1 VLSFQKNHIFEN
13 PSSFKRFSENMQYRF
28 QDQVAIVTGGAQGI
42 GAAIVEKL
50 AREGAIV
57 LVWDIQSDK
66 AEAQVAHWQAQQLRV
81 HLQAGVDVRQEASVR
96 QAAAQ
101 AIEAF
106 GRIDILVNNAGII
119 RDASL
124 RKMQMQQWQEVIDVN
139 LSGVFLCTQ
148 AVVEQM
154 IAQKQGRIINISSV
168 VGIFGNFGQSN
179 YVAAKAGVAAMTKTW
194 GRELGRY
201 GILVNA
207 IAPGAIETAMLAGVP
222 QEAKEQFLARI
233 PLGRLGQPKDIANV
247 CAFLASEEAAFIT
260 GQTLVVDGGNY
271 LG

>member
-1 VLSFQKNHIFEN
+1 
-13 PSSFKRFSENMQYRF
+13 
-28 QDQVAIVTGGAQGI
+28 
-42 GAAIVEKL
+42 
-50 AREGAIV
+50 
-57 LVWDIQSDK
+57 
-66 AEAQVAHWQAQQLRV
+66 
-81 HLQAGVDVRQEASVR
+81 
-96 QAAAQ
+96 
-101 AIEAF
+101 
-106 GRIDILVNNAGII
+106 
-119 RDASL
+119 
-124 RKMQMQQWQEVIDVN
+124 
-139 LSGVFLCTQ
+139 
-148 AVVEQM
+148 M

-168 VGIFGNFGQSN
+168 VGVFGNFGQSN